1 MKKLE
6 KIIVLS
12 NSIFCTLGNSNHS
25 ISIGAWRSWTNL
37 KLQIWEFWQL
47 SILKFSG
54 WACLGFKIEF
64 SKSNHFCNVEHS
76 EIQHC
81 WKAFFNVRRI
91 LYDKSSFL
99 SHKALSFFFSGHHH
113 QKRIVTHFVT
123 YFSISL
129 CKGHMNLNSLIN
141 AIVDFSFLEIFLH
154 YILHRHDS

>member
-1 MKKLE
+1 M
-6 KIIVLS
+6 IVLT
-12 NSIFCTLGNSNHS
+12 IIHFKVQ
-25 ISIGAWRSWTNL
+25 W
-37 KLQIWEFWQL
+37 L
-47 SILKFSG
+47 S
-54 WACLGFKIEF
+54 LGFKIEF

-123 YFSISL
+123 YFPISL
-129 CKGHMNLNSLIN
+129 CKGHINLNSLIN
-141 AIVDFSFLEIFLH
+141 AIVDFSFLEIFTLQTTTQSNEA
-154 YILHRHDS
+154 YPSFISILVFREF